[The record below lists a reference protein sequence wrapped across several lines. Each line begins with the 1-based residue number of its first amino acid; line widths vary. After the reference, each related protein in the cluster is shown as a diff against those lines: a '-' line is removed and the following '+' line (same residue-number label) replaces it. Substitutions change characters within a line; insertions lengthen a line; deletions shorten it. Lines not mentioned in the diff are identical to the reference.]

1 MPRSKVRYRRCKP
14 KSSAT
19 CRNCVPKFELG
30 WRSSEKGLRHFKI
43 HPQIT
48 MPCCRHCASSP
59 GAASRHLKPTLPW
72 LPPSGSPLHRPH
84 RPLRPLA
91 TSPPHRP
98 FLRSVASQ
106 CTAPLP
112 LPIPV
117 SPLRDHRHRIGITF
131 RLKVRLSALFY
142 VIITINA
149 NRTLAPGPI
158 LLTSSSQSGI
168 ASRPPSRAPS
178 RAPSA
183 GGGSRGGSHTRT

>member
-1 MPRSKVRYRRCKP
+1 MPRLNAKYLRCKL
-14 KSSAT
+14 KSSMT
-19 CRNCVPKFELG
+19 CRNCVPKSALG
-30 WRSSEKGLRHFKI
+30 WRSLETGSQYFKTHLR
-43 HPQIT
+43 IT
-48 MPCCRHCASSP
+48 MPCFRLCASSL
-59 GAASRHLKPTLPW
+59 GAASRHSKPMLPW
-72 LPPSGSPLHRPH
+72 LPPLGSPLHRPH

-149 NRTLAPGPI
+149 NRTLAPNPI